1 LKSEELFEA
10 MAELD
15 SYSKRVDFLNE
26 NQKFITMDFI
36 WDLYYHCE
44 LFFEQREYSIA
55 LELCRLG
62 EWLSSGK
69 NDTLKFH
76 FLMEQI
82 KNLSR
87 LGRKELAYKKLLE
100 AKAFCNMLAHE
111 VKGGFLIDTG
121 MVFQEEGYLDEA
133 LSSFVEA
140 KNSFTI
146 NNDIYGLIASLT
158 DIGVNYCER
167 ENIEKARDYFIEARD
182 LAVNDY
188 NSPQILTNILLGLGY
203 SYDLQENY
211 DTARD
216 YYSQALSV
224 STQWQDTLKR
234 GHILYNLAFTG
245 KKMRMDDL
253 SFCFYEECC
262 AILRN
267 LDIAFA
273 ESYYFF
279 YRGMVLREVELWDEA
294 NRSWCKSL
302 FSMDKAGKSDNK
314 KTIEFYTGDINEL
327 KSHYGDMNLSIFDEF
342 FCTYSYRGKREF
354 SLAPYKGEW
363 KVSKEPLIEEIK
375 NYKFASPLG
384 EYRVLVSSLKNL
396 GHLYVA
402 RGRYRKALSIFREAI
417 SVQWKRGD
425 FSGLAATL
433 EGLGR
438 TYRKLNKEK
447 HAILFYSEASVRSI
461 SEKTND
467 MEDFDKRD
475 GWIYLFLE
483 QPEFAFFLWSKELNR
498 DKSLSNLLRL
508 ARLYLGLEL
517 YKEAFFFL
525 DKTAGI

>member
-1 LKSEELFEA
+1 LKPEELFEA
-10 MAELD
+10 MADLD
-15 SYSKRVDFLNE
+15 SYATRVEFLNE
-26 NQKFITMDFI
+26 HQKYITLDFI

-55 LELCRLG
+55 MELCHIG
-62 EWLSSGK
+62 EWLSSGR
-69 NDTLKFH
+69 NDILKFH
-76 FLMEQI
+76 FLMEHI

-87 LGRKELAYKKLLE
+87 LGRKELVYKKLLE
-100 AKAFCNMLAHE
+100 AKEFCNMLSDE

-121 MVFQEEGYLDEA
+121 MMFQEEGYLDEA
-133 LSSFVEA
+133 LSSFTEA
-140 KNSFTI
+140 KDTFRI
-146 NNDIYGLIASLT
+146 NNDIYGIIASLT

-167 ENIEKARDYFIEARD
+167 ENIEKARDYFTEARD
-182 LAVNDY
+182 LAVNNY

-203 SYDLQENY
+203 SYDLQDDY
-211 DTARD
+211 DRARD
-216 YYSQALSV
+216 YYSRALSV

-234 GHILYNLAFTG
+234 AHILYNLAFTS
-245 KKMRMDDL
+245 KKMKLDDL

-262 AILRN
+262 AILRH
-267 LDIAFA
+267 LDIATA

-279 YRGMVLREVELWDEA
+279 YRGIVLREVEAWDDA
-294 NRSWCKSL
+294 GRSWCRAL

-314 KTIEFYTGDINEL
+314 KIVEFYAGDINEL
-327 KSHYGDMNLSIFDEF
+327 KSHYGDLNLSIFDEF

-354 SLAPYKGEW
+354 SLAPYRGEW
-363 KVSKEPLIEEIK
+363 KNKNLIEEME

-396 GHLYVA
+396 GHMYVA

-417 SVQWKRGD
+417 SLQWKKGD
-425 FSGLAATL
+425 FSGLITTL

-447 HAILFYSEASVRSI
+447 HALIFYSEASLRSI
-461 SEKTND
+461 SEKTHN
-467 MEDFDKRD
+467 MEDFDKKD

-483 QPEFAFFLWSKELNR
+483 QPEFAFLLWSKGLDRE
-498 DKSLSNLLRL
+498 KSMSNLLRL

-525 DKTAGI
+525 DQTAGI